1 MKVQAIIASGGVG
14 TRLKTDRPKPLVS
27 VGGRPLFTYSVE
39 VFEKSS
45 IIDGIILVVPADYVQ
60 DFEDAVKPC
69 GFKKLKKIV
78 VGGRTRCD
86 SVFNG
91 LQALDAKTEI
101 VVVHDGARPL
111 IRLQIVDEAI
121 RQGKTHGAAVVG
133 VPVKPT
139 IKRINRQ
146 GMFVKKTLDRDELW
160 EIQTP
165 QVFRK
170 DILWKAYAQRGS
182 ERKESLRSEDDP
194 TDDAGLVER
203 LGLQVKVVRGD
214 YENIKITTSEDL
226 IVAEAFLNARQ
237 KNP

>member
-1 MKVQAIIASGGVG
+1 MKVQAIIVSGGAG
-14 TRLKTDRPKPLVS
+14 TRLKTDRPKPLVL
-27 VGGRPLFTYSVE
+27 VGGRPLFIYSVE

-45 IIDGIILVVPADYVQ
+45 MIDGIILVVPADHVR
-60 DFEDAVKPC
+60 DFEEAVKPC

-78 VGGRTRCD
+78 IGVRTRCD

-111 IRLQIVDEAI
+111 IRPQIVDEAI
-121 RQGKTHGAAVVG
+121 RQGRTHGAAVVG

-146 GMFVKKTLDRDELW
+146 GMFVEETLNRDELW

-170 DILWKAYAQRGS
+170 DILGEAYAQRGA
-182 ERKESLRSEDDP
+182 DDS

-203 LGLQVKVVRGD
+203 LGLRVKVVRGD
-214 YENIKITTSEDL
+214 YENIKITTNEDL
-226 IVAEAFLNARQ
+226 IAAEAFLNARS

>member
-14 TRLKTDRPKPLVS
+14 TRLQTDRVKPLVS
-27 VGGRPLFTYSVE
+27 VGGRPLFIHSIE
-39 VFEKSS
+39 VFEKSL
-45 IIDGIILVVPADYVQ
+45 IVDGIILVVPVDHVR
-60 DFEDAVKPC
+60 DFEDAVRPC

-78 VGGRTRCD
+78 IGGRTRCD

-91 LQALDAKTEI
+91 LQALDANTEI

-111 IRLQIVDEAI
+111 IRPQIVDEAI
-121 RQGKTHGAAVVG
+121 RQGKIHGAAVVG

-146 GMFVKKTLDRDELW
+146 GMFVDQTLNRDELW

-170 DILWKAYAQRGS
+170 DILEKAYAQRGS
-182 ERKESLRSEDDP
+182 ERKDSLRSEDDP

-203 LGLQVKVVRGD
+203 LGLPVKIVRGD
-214 YENIKITTSEDL
+214 YENIKITTGEDL
-226 IVAEAFLNARQ
+226 IVAEAFFNARQ

>member
-1 MKVQAIIASGGVG
+1 MKVQAIIVSGGVG
-14 TRLKTDRPKPLVS
+14 TRLKTDRPKPLVL

-39 VFEKSS
+39 VFEKSL
-45 IIDGIILVVPADYVQ
+45 IVDGIILVVPVDHIR
-60 DFEDAVKPC
+60 DFEDAVTPC
-69 GFKKLKKIV
+69 GFKKLNKIV
-78 VGGRTRCD
+78 IGGRTRCD

-111 IRLQIVDEAI
+111 IRSQIVDEAI
-121 RQGKTHGAAVVG
+121 RQGRIHGAAVVG

-146 GMFVKKTLDRDELW
+146 GMFVEKTLNRDELW

-170 DILWKAYAQRGS
+170 DILWKAYAQRGI
-182 ERKESLRSEDDP
+182 EDS

-214 YENIKITTSEDL
+214 YENIKITTNEDL
-226 IVAEAFLNARQ
+226 IVAEAFLNTRP

>member
-1 MKVQAIIASGGVG
+1 MKVQAIIAAGGVG
-14 TRLKTDRPKPLVS
+14 TRLKTDRPKALVL

-39 VFEKSS
+39 VFEKSL
-45 IIDGIILVVPADYVQ
+45 IIDGIILVVQADHARN
-60 DFEDAVKPC
+60 FEEAVKPC

-78 VGGRTRCD
+78 IGGRTRCD

-111 IRLQIVDEAI
+111 IRPQIVDEAV

-133 VPVKPT
+133 VAVKPT

-146 GMFVKKTLDRDELW
+146 GMFVEETLNRDELW

-170 DILWKAYAQRGS
+170 DILWKAYAQRGI
-182 ERKESLRSEDDP
+182 EDS

-203 LGLQVKVVRGD
+203 LGIPVKVVRGD
-214 YENIKITTSEDL
+214 YENIKITTNEDL
-226 IVAEAFLNARQ
+226 IAAEAFLKARL

>member
-1 MKVQAIIASGGVG
+1 MKVQAIIAAGGVG
-14 TRLKTDRPKPLVS
+14 TRLKTDRPKALVL

-39 VFEKSS
+39 VFEKSL
-45 IIDGIILVVPADYVQ
+45 IIDGIILVVPADHAR
-60 DFEDAVKPC
+60 DFEEAVKPC

-78 VGGRTRCD
+78 IGGRTRCD

-111 IRLQIVDEAI
+111 IRPEIVDEAI

-146 GMFVKKTLDRDELW
+146 GMFVEETLNRDELW

-170 DILWKAYAQRGS
+170 DILWKAYAQRGT
-182 ERKESLRSEDDP
+182 EDS

-203 LGLQVKVVRGD
+203 LGIPVKVVRGD
-214 YENIKITTSEDL
+214 YENIKITTNEDL
-226 IVAEAFLNARQ
+226 IAAEAFLKARL

>member
-14 TRLKTDRPKPLVS
+14 TRLKTDRPKALVL

-45 IIDGIILVVPADYVQ
+45 IIDGIILVVPADHAR
-60 DFEDAVKPC
+60 DFEEAVKPC

-78 VGGRTRCD
+78 IGGRTRCD

-111 IRLQIVDEAI
+111 IRPEIVDEAI

-146 GMFVKKTLDRDELW
+146 GMFVEETLNRDELW

-170 DILWKAYAQRGS
+170 DILWKAYAQRGT
-182 ERKESLRSEDDP
+182 EDS

-203 LGLQVKVVRGD
+203 LGIPVKVVRGD
-214 YENIKITTSEDL
+214 YENIKITTNEDL
-226 IVAEAFLNARQ
+226 IAAEAFLKARL